1 MTTPRILWDEEKE
14 ADNVRKH
21 AVDFRE
27 AIEALL
33 DPLARSAEDVE
44 HSDVEQRWRTIGTS
58 RRGRVLRV
66 TTREDGSTIRIIS
79 ARAAT
84 RRERHAYEEA

>member
-21 AVDFRE
+21 GVDFRE

-33 DPLARSAEDVE
+33 DPLARSEEDVE

-66 TTREDGSTIRIIS
+66 TTGEDGSTIRIIS